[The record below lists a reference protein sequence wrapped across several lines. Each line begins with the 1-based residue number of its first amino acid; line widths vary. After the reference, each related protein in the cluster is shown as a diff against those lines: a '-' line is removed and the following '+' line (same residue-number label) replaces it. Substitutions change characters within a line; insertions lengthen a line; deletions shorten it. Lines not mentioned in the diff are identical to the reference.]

1 MSVRYENWITV
12 LYLISYLLHAVTSH
26 RSATTLKPP
35 TAEGN
40 NIHPLVT
47 MQCSAGRNKKNLG
60 SWHSCGCFFSTNIQ
74 EKHRCT
80 PSASRH
86 GNGTPQGQCDQEP
99 QGVQLNSKFPW
110 SQSDWASV
118 GPAGTSAIHG
128 GQDRS
133 ELWWGVWRKPEEHW
147 AGGCNVVADRCKS
160 QPHISA
166 VYVLSHWYS
175 TLEKTFILKCVGM
188 SYSHTSLGHGL

>member
-1 MSVRYENWITV
+1 MRILLCFSYPFFCQCAGIFPQIWNYYFNHVTVNVMSVRYENWITV

-99 QGVQLNSKFPW
+99 QGVQLNSKFP
-110 SQSDWASV
+110 
-118 GPAGTSAIHG
+118 
-128 GQDRS
+128 
-133 ELWWGVWRKPEEHW
+133 
-147 AGGCNVVADRCKS
+147 
-160 QPHISA
+160 
-166 VYVLSHWYS
+166 
-175 TLEKTFILKCVGM
+175 
-188 SYSHTSLGHGL
+188 